1 MRLIAAAIAAAAAP
15 AAAAAQPAPIEAP
28 LPPAPTWRGASE
40 RLIAPANHPW
50 LTPAEASNF
59 VTSPSYSETR
69 AWLERLVASA
79 PDLLRIETFGRTAE
93 GRDLYAV
100 IASRSPG
107 RPRPAVLVQAG
118 IHAGEIDGK
127 DTGLMLLR
135 DIAHGGK
142 AALLDRAD
150 LVFIP
155 ILNAD
160 GHERASRFN
169 RPNQRGPREQG
180 WRTTAQNLNLN
191 RDYLKAD
198 APEMQALLPF
208 LHRVDPLLYFDVH
221 VTDGVDYQYDI
232 TYGFMGHR
240 GRYAQSPAIGRWL
253 DGELRPALDRAL
265 SAAGHIPGPL
275 VFAADDRD
283 PRAGIVDFPFGGR
296 FSQAYGDLAR
306 IPTVLVENHS
316 LKPYRQRVLG
326 TYVLM
331 EAALRLAA
339 AEGASLRQAIAADRA
354 ARPERL
360 VTGWRP
366 LPRPVETIAWRG
378 IAHEL
383 APSPITGREEI
394 RWLGRPVTFDMPV
407 FAQEPAAYAPLPRAW
422 WVPASRPDVIERLKL
437 HDIRLE
443 TIAAPRSV
451 EVETARL
458 LDPKLQPASEG
469 RVPLA
474 IGSVARSTAATIF
487 PAGSVRVP
495 ADQPRALVAA
505 ALLEPE
511 SPESLLAWGFFPAIL
526 QRTEYI
532 EAYAVEPLA
541 RRMLEADPAL
551 ARAWEEALKDPAFA
565 ASPERRLAWFYQ
577 RSAYYDERHL
587 LYPVAREL
595 AR

>member
-1 MRLIAAAIAAAAAP
+1 MRLTAAALALAVP
-15 AAAAAQPAPIEAP
+15 AAAAAQPSPIEAP
-28 LPPAPTWRGASE
+28 LPPAPAWRGASG
-40 RLIAPANHPW
+40 RLVAPARHAW
-50 LTPAEASNF
+50 ITPAEASGF
-59 VTSPSYSETR
+59 VSTPTDAETR

-79 PDLLRIETFGRTAE
+79 PGLLRIETFGRTAE
-93 GRDLYAV
+93 GRELYAV
-100 IASRSPG
+100 IASRTPG
-107 RPRPAVLVQAG
+107 RPRPAVFAQAG

-127 DTGLMLLR
+127 DAGMMLLR
-135 DIAHGGK
+135 DIVHRGK
-142 AALLDRAD
+142 ADLLDRAD
-150 LVFIP
+150 FVFVP
-155 ILNAD
+155 IFNAD

-180 WRTTAQNLNLN
+180 WRTTAENLNLN

-198 APEMQALLPF
+198 SPEMQALLPF
-208 LHRVDPLLYFDVH
+208 LHRIDPALYFDIH

-253 DGELRPALDRAL
+253 DQRLRPALDRAL
-265 SAAGHIPGPL
+265 AGAGHIPGPL
-275 VFAADDRD
+275 VFAADDRN

-331 EAALRLAA
+331 EAALRLVA
-339 AEGASLRQAIAADRA
+339 AEGDTLRQAVAADRS

-360 VTGWRP
+360 ITGWRR
-366 LPRPVETIAWRG
+366 LEEPVETIPWRG

-383 APSPITGREEI
+383 VASPITGRKEI
-394 RWLGRPVTFDMPV
+394 RWLGRPVAFDMPV
-407 FAQEPAAYAPLPRAW
+407 FAQEPAAHADLPRAW
-422 WVPASRPDVIERLKL
+422 WVPASRPEVIERLRL
-437 HDIRLE
+437 HNIAFE
-443 TIAAPRSV
+443 TLAAPRTV
-451 EVETARL
+451 ELEMARL
-458 LDPKLQPASEG
+458 QDPRLQAASEG
-469 RVPLA
+469 RVPLMV
-474 IGSVARSTAATIF
+474 GGLVRATRPWTF

-511 SPESLLAWGFFPAIL
+511 SPESLLAWGFFPEIL

-532 EAYAVEPLA
+532 EAYAIEPLA
-541 RRMLEADPAL
+541 RRMLAADPTL
-551 ARAWEEALKDPAFA
+551 AQAWEEALNDPAFA
-565 ASPERRLAWFYQ
+565 ASPQRRLAWFYE
-577 RSAYYDERHL
+577 RSAYYDERYL
-587 LYPVAREL
+587 LYPVGREIED
-595 AR
+595 R

>member
-1 MRLIAAAIAAAAAP
+1 MRLTAAALALAVP
-15 AAAAAQPAPIEAP
+15 AAAAAQPSPIEAP
-28 LPPAPTWRGASE
+28 LPPAPAWRGASG
-40 RLIAPANHPW
+40 RLVAPARHAW
-50 LTPAEASNF
+50 ITPAEASGF
-59 VTSPSYSETR
+59 VSTPTDAETR

-79 PDLLRIETFGRTAE
+79 PGLLRIETFGRTAE
-93 GRDLYAV
+93 GRELYAV
-100 IASRSPG
+100 IASRTPG
-107 RPRPAVLVQAG
+107 RPRPAVFAQAG

-127 DTGLMLLR
+127 DAGMMLLR
-135 DIAHGGK
+135 DIVHRGK
-142 AALLDRAD
+142 ADLLDRAD
-150 LVFIP
+150 FVFVP
-155 ILNAD
+155 IFNAD

-180 WRTTAQNLNLN
+180 WRTTAENLNLN

-198 APEMQALLPF
+198 SPEMQALLPF
-208 LHRVDPLLYFDVH
+208 LHRIDPALYFDIH

-253 DGELRPALDRAL
+253 DQRLRPALDRAL
-265 SAAGHIPGPL
+265 AGAGHIPGPL
-275 VFAADDRD
+275 VFAADDRN

-331 EAALRLAA
+331 EAALRLVA
-339 AEGASLRQAIAADRA
+339 AEGDTLRQAVAADRS

-360 VTGWRP
+360 ITGWRR
-366 LPRPVETIAWRG
+366 LEEPVETIPWRG

-383 APSPITGREEI
+383 VASPITGRKEI

-407 FAQEPAAYAPLPRAW
+407 FAQQASAYAELPRAW
-422 WVPASRPDVIERLKL
+422 WVPASRPEVIERLRL
-437 HDIRLE
+437 HNIAFE
-443 TIAAPRSV
+443 TLAAPRTV
-451 EVETARL
+451 ELEMARL
-458 LDPKLQPASEG
+458 QDPRLQAASEG
-469 RVPLA
+469 RVPLMV
-474 IGSVARSTAATIF
+474 GGLVRATRPWTF

-511 SPESLLAWGFFPAIL
+511 SPESLLAWGFFPEIL

-532 EAYAVEPLA
+532 EAYAIEPLA
-541 RRMLEADPAL
+541 RRMLAADPTL
-551 ARAWEEALKDPAFA
+551 AQAWEEALNDPAFA
-565 ASPERRLAWFYQ
+565 ASPQRRLAWFYE
-577 RSAYYDERHL
+577 RSAYYDERYL
-587 LYPVAREL
+587 LYPVGREIED
-595 AR
+595 R